1 MHLFTGSEA
10 LRNAGGHSSR
20 PRADNAIYQL
30 ADVIKRLQAYRFPVM
45 SNDWTIGNFKAESAV
60 TPPPLGPAMARFAA
74 NPNDTEAAEI
84 LSQDPENVGKLRTTC
99 VATMLKGG
107 HADNALPQSASVIF
121 NCRLFP
127 GMHAREVEQKLAE
140 IAGPGV
146 EIRNPFK
153 DVVESDA
160 SPLRPD
166 VLAAVTKAV
175 HTIRPGVPLVPEM
188 AVYTTDGSYF
198 RGAGIPTYGVSGLF
212 MKQSDDFAH
221 GLNERVSVSAFYD
234 ELAYW
239 HTLLTEV
246 GRSVKR

>member
-1 MHLFTGSEA
+1 
-10 LRNAGGHSSR
+10 
-20 PRADNAIYQL
+20 
-30 ADVIKRLQAYRFPVM
+30 
-45 SNDWTIGNFKAESAV
+45 
-60 TPPPLGPAMARFAA
+60 MARFAA
-74 NPNDTEAAEI
+74 NPNDTQAAEI

-127 GMHAREVEQKLAE
+127 GMHATEVQQKLAE
-140 IAGPGV
+140 VAGPGV

-166 VLAAVTKAV
+166 VVAAVTKAV

-221 GLNERVSVSAFYD
+221 GLRTRRSQCLHD

-239 HTLLTEV
+239 HTLLTV
-246 GRSVKR
+246 GRNVKR